1 MSDERAELG
10 CDAAPGRWAPA
21 ARGKVAPFIVMEVL
35 RAANERQAA
44 GGDVLHLEIGQ
55 PSTPA
60 PRGVLEAA
68 RRALDTDRI
77 GYTDALGLPE
87 LRAAIA
93 GWYRDIHGVAVD
105 PGRIAVTTGSSGAFI
120 VGFLAAFGA
129 GDRVALAAPG
139 YPAYRNILRALDIE
153 PVELPAGPES
163 RFQPTID
170 LLERVQGPL
179 HGLIVASPSNPAGTM
194 LSPAEL
200 RRLSDWCAARGVRL
214 ISDEIY
220 HGIEYGDVPAATAL
234 SMGDRA
240 LVVNSFS
247 KYFSMTGW
255 RLGWMVVPPELVRAV
270 ECLSQNLYISPPTL
284 SQRAAVAAFD
294 CRDELDG
301 HVARY
306 RRSRDIL
313 LNELPRAGFTRIAPA
328 DGAFYLYADVSDLTD
343 DSQDFCRRI
352 LHDTG
357 VAITPGMDFDTA
369 RGHRYVR
376 MSFAGGEADM
386 AEAARRLIAWR
397 R

>member
-194 LSPAEL
+194 LPPAEL